1 MRLASKSHNPQ
12 FAVPAWGTRLSLL
25 LVQAGRG
32 TICGNKIQLER
43 RVSREVLKQGEG

>member
-1 MRLASKSHNPQ
+1 MVNFWCLPVLGYRSC
-12 FAVPAWGTRLSLL
+12 LSLL